1 MVPQAEGE
9 ALIRVMT
16 DEPAQQG
23 LLVPMNCQKNSGIGD
38 KNQHC
43 HPAAKSERSLVENI
57 AKVRDRCIL
66 SRETPLALRNSA
78 RQEIVDPKFRVPG
91 VLVVC
96 SALIARTWPQRVV
109 PSSDVV

>member
-9 ALIRVMT
+9 ALIRVMAE
-16 DEPAQQG
+16 EPAQRG

-57 AKVRDRCIL
+57 ARVRGGSGV
-66 SRETPLALRNSA
+66 SRWRHT
-78 RQEIVDPKFRVPG
+78 
-91 VLVVC
+91 
-96 SALIARTWPQRVV
+96 
-109 PSSDVV
+109 SSSK

>member
-23 LLVPMNCQKNSGIGD
+23 LLVPMNCKKSSGIGD

-57 AKVRDRCIL
+57 ARVREEQFIEM
-66 SRETPLALRNSA
+66 ETQLVFRNSA
-78 RQEIVDPKFRVPG
+78 RPG
-91 VLVVC
+91 GCRPEVFEFLGCLSCV
-96 SALIARTWPQRVV
+96 RR
-109 PSSDVV
+109 